1 VAFLKQ
7 LRASFTENAR
17 SADVELW
24 SPRGL
29 DEELDEA
36 FETLYR
42 DLWEKAKAE
51 LEQRGEAVDLVAY
64 GLPLVLDEYDRKDN
78 PERQHEWRIEQKEW
92 AEASTLPRRLPI
104 EDSGLDE
111 SRHAV
116 WVFEGK
122 VFLAEDTD
130 LTPEDVRALLNQDRN
145 RRRLALEKAH
155 ALQAMSQQMDKPRQR
170 ERLPQEVRVEVWQR
184 DGGRCV
190 ECAGQANLEFDHIIP
205 FAMGGSNTAR
215 NLQLLCGDCNR
226 RKGMTLG

>member
-1 VAFLKQ
+1 M
-7 LRASFTENAR
+7 R
-17 SADVELW
+17 
-24 SPRGL
+24 
-29 DEELDEA
+29 DE
-36 FETLYR
+36 
-42 DLWEKAKAE
+42 AKAE
-51 LEQRGEAVDLVAY
+51 LEQYGEAVDVVAY
-64 GLPLVLDEYDRKDN
+64 GLPLVREKWHDRRDN
-78 PERQHEWRIEQKEW
+78 PERKHEWRIEQKDWLET
-92 AEASTLPRRLPI
+92 STLPLRLPI

-122 VFLAEDTD
+122 VFLAEDPD

-155 ALQAMSQQMDKPRQR
+155 ALQAMSQQLDKPRQR
-170 ERLPQEVRVEVWQR
+170 ERVPQEVRVEVWQR

-190 ECAGQANLEFDHIIP
+190 ECASQANLEFDHIIP